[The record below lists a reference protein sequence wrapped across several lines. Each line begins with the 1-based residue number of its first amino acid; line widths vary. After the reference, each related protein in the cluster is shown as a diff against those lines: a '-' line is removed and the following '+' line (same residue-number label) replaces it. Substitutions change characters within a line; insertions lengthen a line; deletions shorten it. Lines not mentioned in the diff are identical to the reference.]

1 MENHGE
7 TVATFM
13 VTSPRHPTFAL
24 LQGVLLF
31 LLLFLSGCLSAFTQW
46 GDEVSLVSGAP
57 SFSAENLKGEKVAIL
72 SAVVG
77 FGLEGYSLQVSRTLS
92 SALSSE
98 EQTFDFIPIQAALSE
113 INQHGLAGDYSQM
126 ISEYRQSGILNK
138 DILGKLGH
146 VLHAR
151 YVIQPSM
158 AAFNQF
164 TSGRLSVLGLRLF
177 HTRISTLR
185 LSAQIWDTGT
195 GALVWEASGEG
206 TIATEDVREFRIPF
220 EAIGQRLWGRI
231 LDGLGITVS
240 YEKKWFG
247 EE

>member
-1 MENHGE
+1 
-7 TVATFM
+7 M
-13 VTSPRHPTFAL
+13 VKTQRPRFHAL
-24 LQGVLLF
+24 FQCAVVSLLF
-31 LLLFLSGCLSAFTQW
+31 FLSGCLGAFTQW
-46 GDEVSLVSGAP
+46 GDEVSFMSEAP
-57 SFSAENLKGEKVAIL
+57 SFSSAELQGEKVAIL

-92 SALSSE
+92 SALSSQK
-98 EQTFDFIPIQAALSE
+98 QTFDIIPIQMALSE
-113 INQHGLAGDYSQM
+113 INQHGLASEYTRM

-138 DILGKLGH
+138 EILEKLGN

-164 TSGRLSVLGLRLF
+164 TSGRLSVFGLRLF

-185 LSAQIWDTGT
+185 LSAQIWDTRT
-195 GALVWEASGEG
+195 GVLVWEASGEG

-231 LDGLGITVS
+231 LHGLGITVV

>member
-1 MENHGE
+1 M
-7 TVATFM
+7 VKKLRVQSRFSATLKLAPF
-13 VTSPRHPTFAL
+13 P
-24 LQGVLLF
+24 LF
-31 LLLFLSGCLSAFTQW
+31 LSFLVLSGCLNAFTQW
-46 GDEVSLVSGAP
+46 GDEVSLVSNAP
-57 SFSAENLKGEKVAIL
+57 SFTAENLKGEKVAIL
-72 SAVVG
+72 NAVVG

-92 SALSSE
+92 SALSSQKQVFDLIPV
-98 EQTFDFIPIQAALSE
+98 QTALSG
-113 INQHGLAGDYSQM
+113 INRNGLASDYARM
-126 ISEYRQSGILNK
+126 ISGYRESGILNREILEK
-138 DILGKLGH
+138 LGK
-146 VLHAR
+146 AINAT

-158 AAFNQF
+158 AAFSQF

-185 LSAQIWDTGT
+185 LSAQIWDTRT
-195 GALVWEASGEG
+195 GELVWEASGEG

-231 LDGLGITVS
+231 LQSLGITVE